1 MTDWLK
7 DSKHRK
13 YLYMVSLAA
22 IPLLV
27 FYGVVS
33 QDAAPL
39 WIALIGAVVAP
50 SVALRNI
57 TPNDA
62 DVASAPEDFDEAEL

>member
-1 MTDWLK
+1 MTDWLQ

-13 YLYMVSLAA
+13 HLYMVSLAA

-27 FYGVVS
+27 FYGLVS

-50 SVALRNI
+50 SVALNHI

-62 DVASAPEDFDEAEL
+62 DVASAPEDFDEADL

>member
-1 MTDWLK
+1 MKNWLMDAK
-7 DSKHRK
+7 NRRH
-13 YLYMVSLAA
+13 LYMVSLAV

-27 FYGVVS
+27 FYGLVS

-50 SVALRNI
+50 TVALKNI
-57 TPNDA
+57 TPNVDDQA
-62 DVASAPEDFDEAEL
+62 TAVEDFDEQAL

>member
-1 MTDWLK
+1 MTKWLQ

-13 YLYMVSLAA
+13 HLYMVSLAA

-27 FYGVVS
+27 FYGLVS

-50 SVALRNI
+50 TVALKNI
-57 TPNDA
+57 TPNVDDQA
-62 DVASAPEDFDEAEL
+62 TAVEDFDEQAL

>member
-13 YLYMVSLAA
+13 HLYMVSLAV

-27 FYGVVS
+27 FYGLVS

-50 SVALRNI
+50 TVALRNI
-57 TPNDA
+57 APNVDDQA
-62 DVASAPEDFDEAEL
+62 TAVEDFDEQAL

>member
-1 MTDWLK
+1 
-7 DSKHRK
+7 
-13 YLYMVSLAA
+13 MVSLAA

-27 FYGVVS
+27 FYGLVS

-50 SVALRNI
+50 TVALNHI
-57 TPNDA
+57 TPNVDDIASTPEEFDA
-62 DVASAPEDFDEAEL
+62 EDL

>member
-1 MTDWLK
+1 MSNWLS

-13 YLYMVSLAA
+13 HLYMVCLAA

-27 FYGVVS
+27 FYGLVS

-50 SVALRNI
+50 TVALKNI
-57 TPNDA
+57 TPNVDDQA
-62 DVASAPEDFDEAEL
+62 TAVEDFDEQAL

>member
-1 MTDWLK
+1 MTNWLQ
-7 DSKHRK
+7 DSKHRRH
-13 YLYMVSLAA
+13 LYMVSLAL

-27 FYGVVS
+27 FYGLVS

-50 SVALRNI
+50 TVALNHI
-57 TPNDA
+57 TPNVDDIASSPEEFDA
-62 DVASAPEDFDEAEL
+62 EDL

>member
-1 MTDWLK
+1 
-7 DSKHRK
+7 
-13 YLYMVSLAA
+13 
-22 IPLLV
+22 V
-27 FYGVVS
+27 FYGLVS

-50 SVALRNI
+50 SVALNHI

-62 DVASAPEDFDEAEL
+62 DVASAPEDFDEADL